1 MICQTCSAENTEE
14 AVFCHKCGTK
24 IVLEQS
30 KKICT
35 QCGNKLNDDD
45 NFCVQCGT
53 SVESFAGD
61 SDDDG
66 VSIPKEEDLLKS
78 YDATI
83 QTYAP
88 LVTSLLIVLIIAYS
102 SWVFL
107 CANSWMDVP
116 VEALVK
122 FGGNIRLLTFSG
134 EEWRLWSS
142 TFIHG
147 GLLHLAMNIVCLWS
161 FGRLLERMSGH
172 MKFLALYFISA
183 IGSSIISMKF
193 NGDVVSAGAS
203 GAIFGIFGSFMM
215 YVLVMGKHFGLTY
228 DSIWNHVKE
237 GLIFLVVNFVYSF
250 LPGIDMAAHLG
261 GLLVGTGAGLIFA
274 VVDSVSTKGFLRIFN
289 YWLAV
294 LSAIVI
300 TQITYS
306 WYKSNSWNSWIGS
319 DLENREI
326 VFKLNSFAA
335 EKGVAE
341 AQFNLGVMYASGE
354 GVEKDDYKAVKWF
367 REAAEQGNA
376 DAQFNL
382 GNMYLNGRG
391 VLKDDSEAVK
401 WYRKAAEQGYASAQ
415 CNLGWMYNEG
425 RGVTQDDYEA
435 VMWLR
440 KAAEQGDA
448 RAQGSL
454 GWMYENGRGVLK
466 DDSEAVKWYRK
477 AAEQGNA
484 DAKEALKRL
493 GY

>member
-53 SVESFAGD
+53 SVGSFAGD
-61 SDDDG
+61 SDNDG

-134 EEWRLWSS
+134 EEWRIWSS

-172 MKFLALYFISA
+172 MKFLVLYFISA

-215 YVLVMGKHFGLTY
+215 YVLVMGKHFGLTW
-228 DSIWNHVKE
+228 DSIWSHVKE
-237 GLIFLVVNFVYSF
+237 GLIFVVVNFVYSL

-306 WYKSNSWNSWIGS
+306 WYKSNSWIGS
-319 DLENREI
+319 DLENQDIE
-326 VFKLNSFAA
+326 FKLNSFAA
-335 EKGVAE
+335 EKGDAE
-341 AQFNLGVMYASGE
+341 AQFNLGLMYDFGE
-354 GVEKDDYKAVKWF
+354 GVTKNES
-367 REAAEQGNA
+367 Q
-376 DAQFNL
+376 
-382 GNMYLNGRG
+382 
-391 VLKDDSEAVK
+391 AVK
-401 WYRKAAEQGYASAQ
+401 WYRKAAEQGNAYAQ
-415 CNLGWMYNEG
+415 YNLGVSYTDG
-425 RGVTQDDYEA
+425 TGVAKDDCEA
-435 VMWLR
+435 VKWFR
-440 KAAEQGDA
+440 KAAEQGVVK
-448 RAQGSL
+448 AQYNL
-454 GWMYENGRGVLK
+454 GWMYENGCGVTQDESEAAKWYLKSAEQGYADAQYNLGNMYLDGRGVLQYEL
-466 DDSEAVKWYRK
+466 EAVKWFRK